1 MLVWRAVG
9 SFRGTEQELEQ
20 KIQIYARCK
29 ENWGTWI
36 NVCFI
41 GQQVWWVWLV
51 SFFGVTS
58 NTILCQMGS
67 VQDHSWLFCFWVF
80 CPSFVAFRRQRH
92 SGSVERKKVNVM
104 NQVVPKGNYRK
115 SQNMIAQL
123 QLLKSWRNNSLIV
136 TLKEKHQLCDI
147 RWWRRLWNSTW
158 DYELHL
164 NTSRQHLVSSAV

>member
-29 ENWGTWI
+29 RKLG
-36 NVCFI
+36 NVDQCLFY
-41 GQQVWWVWLV
+41 WT
-51 SFFGVTS
+51 TS
-58 NTILCQMGS
+58 LMGLISVFQMGS
-67 VQDHSWLFCFWVF
+67 VQNHSWLFCFSAF
-80 CPSFVAFRRQRH
+80 CPSFVAFRCQWN
-92 SGSVERKKVNVM
+92 SSSVERKKGSFNVM

-158 DYELHL
+158 DYEVHL